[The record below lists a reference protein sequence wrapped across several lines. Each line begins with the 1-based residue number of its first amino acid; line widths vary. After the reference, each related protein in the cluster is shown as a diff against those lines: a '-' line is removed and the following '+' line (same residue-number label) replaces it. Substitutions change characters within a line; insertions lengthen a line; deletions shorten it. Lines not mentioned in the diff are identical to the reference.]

1 MKSNERTENV
11 RPQAPEAFAPLS
23 WTAREAYLLAAVCLL
38 VGIVVGY
45 VFRGSSPAVPNVA
58 SAASPSAGAPPV
70 AGNQA
75 PSHSPETVK
84 LMAEPLLA
92 ALKVDPK
99 NFKTLVD
106 LGNLYYDNHV
116 YNDAIGYYTRAL
128 ELKPEDHNVRTDLG
142 TAHWYSG
149 QPQKAIVE
157 YERALKSQPAYGP
170 TLMNLGVVRMEGLK
184 DARGAIAAWE
194 QLLKSN
200 PDYPDKARVLEMIS
214 RAKDQKS

>member
-1 MKSNERTENV
+1 MKNNDRTENV
-11 RPQAPEAFAPLS
+11 RKETEAFAPLS

-38 VGIVVGY
+38 MGIVVGY
-45 VFRGSSPAVPNVA
+45 VFRGSSPAAPNVA
-58 SAASPSAGAPPV
+58 AAASTAAGAPPA

-75 PSHSPETVK
+75 PSHSPEAVK

-92 ALKVDPK
+92 ALKVDPR

-128 ELKPEDHNVRTDLG
+128 EVKPEDYNVRTDLG
-142 TAHWYSG
+142 TSHWYSG

-157 YERALKSQPAYGP
+157 YERALKYKPDFGA

-194 QLLKSN
+194 QLLKAN